1 MNQKIG
7 GTQFLEVKGG
17 KYMATLYEWTGQG
30 FEAQA
35 KLQDILDD
43 SSSTEEEKEA
53 ALAEYA
59 AIKEAIEPKL
69 ESYLKILKNRSAD
82 VEALDT
88 EIKRLQNKKNSAKAD
103 VERLRNSIMA
113 AMQAVQKT
121 KVKTLIG
128 TFSLK
133 ESKKLITHLDEDDA
147 FDEIPE
153 EFLTPQPPK
162 VDTKGLK
169 AYLLEHPDVY
179 MDAAEVVDV
188 TTLSIR

>member
-1 MNQKIG
+1 
-7 GTQFLEVKGG
+7 
-17 KYMATLYEWTGQG
+17 MASLYEWTGAG

-43 SSSTEEEKEA
+43 PASTDEEKEA

-69 ESYLKILKNRSAD
+69 ESYLKILKNRAAD
-82 VEALDT
+82 VDALAE
-88 EIKRLQNKKNSAKAD
+88 EIKRLQKRKSSAEAD
-103 VERLRNSIMA
+103 VDRLRSSIMA
-113 AMQAVQKT
+113 AMQAVQKK
-121 KVKTLIG
+121 KVKTLTG

-133 ESKKLITHLDEDDA
+133 ESNKLVTHLDEDDA
-147 FDEIPE
+147 FEEIPS

-169 AYLLEHPDVY
+169 KYLLDHPDIY
-179 MDAAEVVDV
+179 MDAAEIVKEPSL
-188 TTLSIR
+188 TIR